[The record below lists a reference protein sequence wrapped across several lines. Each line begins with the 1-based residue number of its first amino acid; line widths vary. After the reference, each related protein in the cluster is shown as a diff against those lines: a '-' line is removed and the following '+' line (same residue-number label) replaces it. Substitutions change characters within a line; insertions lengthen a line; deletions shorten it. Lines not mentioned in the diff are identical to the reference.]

1 MTLLWWIVFHAIG
14 ALFWLWI
21 LRWGGADWLEGTFLS
36 GFLVSTFAP
45 RWSAEGLRMFALL
58 MLIVCAISFVWG
70 LFMPEMRCWYSGH
83 C

>member
-1 MTLLWWIVFHAIG
+1 MTLLWWVVFHALD

-21 LRWGGADWLEGTFLS
+21 LRWG
-36 GFLVSTFAP
+36 
-45 RWSAEGLRMFALL
+45 AEGLRMFALL

-70 LFMPEMRCWYSGH
+70 LLMPEMRCWYSGH